1 MVEVSM
7 SDPSTATPPAKAPAY
22 ARDPDTQKAFDTA
35 AAFLRDHDSWTDDKG
50 VTHLN
55 ADLVLEGGGVKGI
68 GFAGALLVLAE
79 AGYHFQRVAGTSAG
93 AIAATLVAAI
103 EKAGQDMTVIT
114 EYLGQLQFENFLRE
128 GHLRHL
134 ADEMHMGRLADA
146 ATLMTHMG
154 LYSGDY
160 LTEWL
165 TPILKG
171 LGVTTFADL
180 QITDD
185 PGMSLPDGHQYRL
198 VVHTSDISRGELV
211 HLPWDFDYY
220 GVDGSTQD
228 VVAAVRASMSI
239 PFFFEPVKFA
249 AQPATVKVRQPDGTF
264 IEQKYPGG
272 EVTWV
277 DGGMLANFPIG
288 AFDRVDGGPP
298 RWPTIGIKL
307 SAQPLEMAK
316 DVPATNTMAEAFR
329 CLQTMLNE
337 WDRYHVDQ
345 TTADRTIFV
354 DNRVTTVVDGKSVQ
368 TAISATD
375 FHLTAALQ
383 QQLFLNGAK
392 AATNFVIAKATAG
405 GLLHPTAAV

>member
-1 MVEVSM
+1 MT
-7 SDPSTATPPAKAPAY
+7 DPSPAKPPTY
-22 ARDPDTQKAFDTA
+22 ARDPDSQKAFDA
-35 AAFLRDHDSWTDDKG
+35 AAAILRERDSWTDDKG
-50 VTHLN
+50 VQHLN

-93 AIAATLVAAI
+93 AIAATLVDAI
-103 EKAGQDMTVIT
+103 EKAGKDMTVISD
-114 EYLGQLQFENFLRE
+114 YLGQLQFDNFLRE

-134 ADEMHMGRLADA
+134 ADEMHMAKLADA
-146 ATLMTHMG
+146 ASLMTHMG

-160 LTEWL
+160 LAEWL

-171 LGVTTFADL
+171 LGVSTFADL
-180 QITDD
+180 RITDD
-185 PGMSLPDGHQYRL
+185 PGMSLPPGHQYRL

-239 PFFFEPVKFA
+239 PFFFEPVKFS
-249 AQPATVKVRQPDGTF
+249 AQPAKVTVPQPDGTS
-264 IEQKYPGG
+264 IEQTYPGG

-277 DGGMLANFPIG
+277 DGGMLANFPID
-288 AFDRVDGGPP
+288 AFDRVDNGPP

-316 DVPATNTMAEAFR
+316 DVPAGNTLAEALR

-354 DNRVTTVVDGKSVQ
+354 DNRVTTVVNGQPSQ

-375 FHLTAALQ
+375 FHLTAELQ
-383 QQLFLNGAK
+383 HQLFLNGAT
-392 AATNFVIAKATAG
+392 AATNFVVAKAAAG
-405 GLLHPTAAV
+405 GLLHPAAAV